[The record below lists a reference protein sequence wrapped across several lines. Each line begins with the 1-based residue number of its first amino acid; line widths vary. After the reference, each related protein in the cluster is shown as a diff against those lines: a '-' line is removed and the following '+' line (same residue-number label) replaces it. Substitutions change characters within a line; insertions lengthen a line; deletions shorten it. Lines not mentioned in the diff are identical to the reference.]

1 MSIQSGLDGFDVV
14 NDCFVRFAYRLAG
27 KSGWFSSPTSGGFL
41 PLLGNPSSGAPGL
54 LVNEASDALVSSDMI
69 AFGHLVRP
77 VRSAFKRHVGV
88 SDMLLTVPLKFSD
101 VLRREGGRL
110 HRRQL
115 RPSATRTTGRNLQG
129 LDYFFFYFQS
139 CLCKLWDVNYQ
150 KFI

>member
-77 VRSAFKRHVGV
+77 VRSAFIRHVG
-88 SDMLLTVPLKFSD
+88 D
-101 VLRREGGRL
+101 
-110 HRRQL
+110 Q
-115 RPSATRTTGRNLQG
+115 A
-129 LDYFFFYFQS
+129 
-139 CLCKLWDVNYQ
+139 CW
-150 KFI
+150 

>member
-1 MSIQSGLDGFDVV
+1 MIEVPD
-14 NDCFVRFAYRLAG
+14 
-27 KSGWFSSPTSGGFL
+27 
-41 PLLGNPSSGAPGL
+41 PLLSGD
-54 LVNEASDALVSSDMI
+54 VI
-69 AFGHLVRP
+69 AFSHLVRP

-101 VLRREGGRL
+101 VLRREGGQL

-115 RPSATRTTGRNLQG
+115 RPSATRTTRRNLQG
-129 LDYFFFYFQS
+129 LDYIFFYFQS